1 MKQKFKNL
9 SIPVGIALSL
19 LFTALFVGL
28 LTASGLALGMI
39 PGIAYQDEYL
49 LQAISELI
57 ILIIFLIITR
67 AIGYDDIF
75 KENKA
80 GWLRSFYTG
89 GFFVVYCL
97 YCLLSQ
103 VYSILILGHGNLKPF
118 YEILFYIIAIFLV
131 GLVEEFVFRGVIL
144 NILLNSFSKTK
155 KGITGA
161 IVFGGVLF
169 GLMHFINMA
178 SGVKFSSAII
188 QVISTSLL
196 GILFC
201 TVYASTRN
209 FWIVVLFH
217 TVVDLGS
224 LLSTGLFDDG
234 GIVSQINTYSA
245 MNAIAFVIL
254 GIPMFVMLRKSRR
267 IRMEMLYNNIPV
279 IDDENEGRKLGV
291 VSLVLGICSL
301 AFSCIGYLGGLG
313 IVGLLASRLSK
324 KARPYDNSLATAGM
338 VTSIVGIVLSV
349 ISTIILI
356 IFYASGIA
364 SQFTAF

>member
-1 MKQKFKNL
+1 MKEKFKNL
-9 SIPVGIALSL
+9 PIPAGIALSL
-19 LFTALFVGL
+19 VFTVLFVGL
-28 LTASGLALGMI
+28 LMGTGFILSLIPRMTDQNEYLQQGLA
-39 PGIAYQDEYL
+39 
-49 LQAISELI
+49 ELF
-57 ILIIFLIITR
+57 ILIVFLIITY
-67 AIGYDDIF
+67 ALGYHEIF
-75 KENKA
+75 RENKA

-97 YCLLSQ
+97 FSFIGQIFACIVSE
-103 VYSILILGHGNLKPF
+103 HGNIRPF
-118 YEILFYIIAIFLV
+118 HEIIFYVIAIFLV
-131 GLVEEFVFRGVIL
+131 GLVEELVFRGVVL
-144 NILLNSFSKTK
+144 NVLLNTFSKTR

-161 IVFGGVLF
+161 IVLGGVLF

-188 QVISTSLL
+188 QVISASLL

-209 FWIVVLFH
+209 FWVVAIFH
-217 TVVDLGS
+217 TVVDLGA

-245 MNAIAFVIL
+245 MNAIAFIVL

-267 IRMEMLYNNIPV
+267 IRMEMLYNNVPV
-279 IDDENEGRKLGV
+279 IDDENEGRKLGII
-291 VSLVLGICSL
+291 SLVLGICSL

-349 ISTIILI
+349 ISTMILI

>member
-1 MKQKFKNL
+1 MKEKFKNL
-9 SIPVGIALSL
+9 PIPAGIALSL
-19 LFTALFVGL
+19 VFTALFMGL
-28 LTASGLALGMI
+28 LMGTGFILSFIPGMTDQNEYLQQGLA
-39 PGIAYQDEYL
+39 EFF
-49 LQAISELI
+49 
-57 ILIIFLIITR
+57 ILIFFLIITY
-67 AIGYDDIF
+67 ALGYHDIF
-75 KENKA
+75 RENKT

-97 YCLLSQ
+97 YCFIGQIFGCVLA
-103 VYSILILGHGNLKPF
+103 GHADIRPF
-118 YEILFYIIAIFLV
+118 HEIIFYIIAICLV
-131 GLVEEFVFRGVIL
+131 GLVEELVFRGVIL
-144 NILLNSFSKTK
+144 NLLLNSFPKTR

-161 IVFGGVLF
+161 IILGGIMF
-169 GLMHFINMA
+169 GLMHFINIA
-178 SGVKFSSAII
+178 SGVKFSSALI
-188 QVISTSLL
+188 QVISASLL

-201 TVYASTRN
+201 TVYATTRN
-209 FWIVVLFH
+209 FWIVVIFH
-217 TVVDLGS
+217 AAIDMGALM
-224 LLSTGLFDDG
+224 STGIFDNG

-245 MNAIAFVIL
+245 MNAIAFIIL

-279 IDDENEGRKLGV
+279 IDDENEGRKLGI
-291 VSLVLGICSL
+291 VSLVLGICSI